1 MDKIE
6 LTVQE
11 ISRGM
16 TFRGIYILLLQEK
29 DGRRKLPIMLGM
41 ADAHAL
47 LRKIHPEATG
57 GGRDVTDLAKD
68 VTDLY
73 GIRAEEVFI
82 CYLQRGEFM
91 AYLFFSQGDTVRH
104 TVARAADAIL
114 MALTYGCPIYI
125 RSQLFEQQ
133 YVRELGEGVVSFPI
147 NALSLELL
155 EDVLRT
161 AVENENYELAS
172 QIRDEIKRRR

>member
-1 MDKIE
+1 
-6 LTVQE
+6 
-11 ISRGM
+11 M

-57 GGRDVTDLAKD
+57 GGRGVTDLAKD

-73 GIRAEEVFI
+73 DIRAEEVFI
-82 CYLQRGEFM
+82 CYLQRGDFM

>member
-1 MDKIE
+1 
-6 LTVQE
+6 
-11 ISRGM
+11 
-16 TFRGIYILLLQEK
+16 
-29 DGRRKLPIMLGM
+29 
-41 ADAHAL
+41 
-47 LRKIHPEATG
+47 
-57 GGRDVTDLAKD
+57 
-68 VTDLY
+68 
-73 GIRAEEVFI
+73 
-82 CYLQRGEFM
+82 
-91 AYLFFSQGDTVRH
+91 
-104 TVARAADAIL
+104 